1 MSQRRIP
8 RKKGQPAKS
17 KKHSDLYTDEDPKGT
32 IKGLKFA
39 TVKDA
44 EASVRKIK
52 ASSRSHN
59 HKTQAAIAME
69 QRARVAGKIAAANV
83 YRRFIEAQKKKT
95 RASREVDIR
104 KWSHD
109 FLEVPNKMLN
119 GLPPCPYAKQAWLQD
134 QVKFSINTGLDGLAK
149 EVADFDNHKYDIV
162 IWASE
167 YLLDMEYLDG
177 WCDGVNE
184 AMSIAGQDMHLMV
197 FHPDYDAKE
206 AGLEFLV
213 EDDVTDDELVY
224 CMVFVQKLSLLDDA
238 SLSLE
243 KSGYFQY
250 FPKDT
255 YESLV
260 VDRRRLRNGNGWQN
274 KNG

>member
-1 MSQRRIP
+1 
-8 RKKGQPAKS
+8 
-17 KKHSDLYTDEDPKGT
+17 
-32 IKGLKFA
+32 
-39 TVKDA
+39 
-44 EASVRKIK
+44 
-52 ASSRSHN
+52 
-59 HKTQAAIAME
+59 
-69 QRARVAGKIAAANV
+69 
-83 YRRFIEAQKKKT
+83 
-95 RASREVDIR
+95 
-104 KWSHD
+104 
-109 FLEVPNKMLN
+109 MLN

-134 QVKFSINTGLDGLAK
+134 QVKFSINTGLDGLTK

-184 AMSIAGQDMHLMV
+184 AMSVVGQDMHLMV
-197 FHPDYDAKE
+197 FHPDYDARE
-206 AGLEFLV
+206 AGLDFLT

-224 CMVFVQKLSLLDDA
+224 CMVFVQRLSLLDDA

-243 KSGYFQY
+243 KSGYYQH

-260 VDRRRLRNGNGWQN
+260 VDRRRLRNGNAWQS
-274 KNG
+274 

>member
-1 MSQRRIP
+1 MHP
-8 RKKGQPAKS
+8 
-17 KKHSDLYTDEDPKGT
+17 
-32 IKGLKFA
+32 
-39 TVKDA
+39 V
-44 EASVRKIK
+44 EA
-52 ASSRSHN
+52 
-59 HKTQAAIAME
+59 
-69 QRARVAGKIAAANV
+69 
-83 YRRFIEAQKKKT
+83 
-95 RASREVDIR
+95 DIR
-104 KWSHD
+104 KWSHE
-109 FLEVPNKMLN
+109 FLEIPSDKLN
-119 GLPPCPYAKQAWLQD
+119 GLPPCPYAKQAWLD
-134 QVKFSINTGLDGLAK
+134 NKVVFSINTGIDGLAK

-206 AGLEFLV
+206 AGLEFLI

-224 CMVFVQKLSLLDDA
+224 CMVFVQRLSLLDDA

-243 KSGYFQY
+243 KSGYYQH

-260 VDRRRLRNGNGWQN
+260 VERRRLRNG
-274 KNG
+274 